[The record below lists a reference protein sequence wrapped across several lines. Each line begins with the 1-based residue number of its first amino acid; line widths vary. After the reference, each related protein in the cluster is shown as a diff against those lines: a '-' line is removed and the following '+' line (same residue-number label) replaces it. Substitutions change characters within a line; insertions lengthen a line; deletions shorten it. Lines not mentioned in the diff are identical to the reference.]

1 MDDEKALWGFNQKRL
16 RDILIKSDKFPEA
29 IHLCLEQHAMVHTS
43 EMSQISVVTF
53 EDELWEGLHK
63 NTFCTMPT
71 IKDETIA
78 WSLWHITRI
87 EDITM
92 NILVANE
99 TQIIHKENWL
109 EKLGVTVCDTGNSMT
124 DEEIVDLSSRLNMQ
138 ELRQYRIA
146 VGRKTREIITSLRPA
161 DLKRKIKADRLQRI
175 LDEGAVLNVEGA
187 NWLIEFWG
195 RKNVA
200 GILLMPVTRHQMVH
214 INSAMHLKKK
224 CQMQQA
230 CLPS

>member
-1 MDDEKALWGFNQKRL
+1 MDDKKALWGFNQKRL
-16 RDILIKSDKFPEA
+16 RDIFVKADKFPEA

-43 EMSQISVVTF
+43 EMSQSNIVTL

-63 NTFCTMPT
+63 DTFCTMPT
-71 IKDETIA
+71 LKDETIA

-99 TQIIHKENWL
+99 TQIIYKGNWL

-124 DEEIVDLSSRLNMQ
+124 DEEIIDLSSRLSMQ

-146 VGRKTREIITSLRPA
+146 VGRTTREIITSLQPA
-161 DLKRKIKADRLQRI
+161 DLKGKIKADRLQRI

-187 NWLIEFWG
+187 NWLIDFWG

-214 INSAMHLKKK
+214 LNAAMHLKKK
-224 CQMQQA
+224 CQMQ
-230 CLPS
+230 

>member
-1 MDDEKALWGFNQKRL
+1 MDDKKALWGFNQKRL
-16 RDILIKSDKFPEA
+16 RDIFVKVDKFPEA

-43 EMSQISVVTF
+43 EMSQSNVVTL

-99 TQIIHKENWL
+99 TQIIYKGNWL

-124 DEEIVDLSSRLNMQ
+124 DEEIIDLSCRLNLQ

-146 VGRKTREIITSLRPA
+146 VGRKTREIITSLQPA
-161 DLKRKIKADRLQRI
+161 DLKGKIKADRLQRI
-175 LDEGAVLNVEGA
+175 LEEGAVLNVEGA
-187 NWLIEFWG
+187 NWLIDFWG

-214 INSAMHLKKK
+214 LNAAMHLKKK
-224 CQMQQA
+224 CQMKM
-230 CLPS
+230 

>member
-1 MDDEKALWGFNQKRL
+1 MDDKKALWGFNQKRL
-16 RDILIKSDKFPEA
+16 RDIFVKVDKFPEA

-43 EMSQISVVTF
+43 EMSQSNVVTL

-99 TQIIHKENWL
+99 TQIIYKGNWL

-124 DEEIVDLSSRLNMQ
+124 DEEIIDLSCRLNLQ

-146 VGRKTREIITSLRPA
+146 VGRKTREIITSLQPA
-161 DLKRKIKADRLQRI
+161 DLKGKIKADRLQRI
-175 LDEGAVLNVEGA
+175 LDEGAVLNVESA
-187 NWLIEFWG
+187 NWLIDFWG

-214 INSAMHLKKK
+214 LNAAMHLKKK
-224 CQMQQA
+224 CQVKM
-230 CLPS
+230 

>member
-1 MDDEKALWGFNQKRL
+1 MDDKKTLWGFNQKRL
-16 RDILIKSDKFPEA
+16 RDIFVKADKFPEA

-43 EMSQISVVTF
+43 EMSQSSAVTF
-53 EDELWEGLHK
+53 EDELWESLHK
-63 NTFCTMPT
+63 DTFCTMPT

-92 NILVANE
+92 NILVSNE
-99 TQIIHKENWL
+99 TQIIYKENWL
-109 EKLGVTVCDTGNSMT
+109 EKLGVTVCETGNSMT
-124 DEEIVDLSSRLNMQ
+124 DEEIMDLSSRLNMQ

-146 VGRKTREIITSLRPA
+146 VGRKTREIITSLQPA
-161 DLKRKIKADRLQRI
+161 DLKGKIKADRLQRI
-175 LDEGAVLNVEGA
+175 LEEGAVLNVEGA

-214 INSAMHLKKK
+214 LNAAMHLKKK
-224 CQMQQA
+224 CQV
-230 CLPS
+230 

>member
-1 MDDEKALWGFNQKRL
+1 MDDKKALWGFNQKRL
-16 RDILIKSDKFPEA
+16 RDIFVKVDKFPEA
-29 IHLCLEQHAMVHTS
+29 IHLCLEQHAMIHTS
-43 EMSQISVVTF
+43 EMSQSNIVTL

-63 NTFCTMPT
+63 DTFCTMPT

-99 TQIIHKENWL
+99 TQIIYKGNWL

-124 DEEIVDLSSRLNMQ
+124 DEEIIDLSSRLNMQ

-146 VGRKTREIITSLRPA
+146 VGRKTREIITSLQPA
-161 DLKRKIKADRLQRI
+161 DLKGKIKADRLQRI

-187 NWLIEFWG
+187 NWLIDFWG

-214 INSAMHLKKK
+214 LNAAMHLKKK
-224 CQMQQA
+224 CQVQ
-230 CLPS
+230 

>member
-1 MDDEKALWGFNQKRL
+1 MDDKKALWGFNQKRL
-16 RDILIKSDKFPEA
+16 RDIFVKADKFPEA

-43 EMSQISVVTF
+43 EMSQSSVVTF

-63 NTFCTMPT
+63 DTFCTMPT

-99 TQIIHKENWL
+99 MQIIYKENWL
-109 EKLGVTVCDTGNSMT
+109 EKLGVTVCETGNSMT
-124 DEEIVDLSSRLNMQ
+124 DEEIMDLSSRLNMQ

-146 VGRKTREIITSLRPA
+146 VGRKTREIITCLQPA
-161 DLKRKIKADRLQRI
+161 DLKGKIKADRLQRI
-175 LDEGAVLNVEGA
+175 LNEGAVLDVEGA

-214 INSAMHLKKK
+214 LNAAMHLKKK
-224 CQMQQA
+224 CQMQ
-230 CLPS
+230 

>member
-1 MDDEKALWGFNQKRL
+1 MDDKKALWGFNQKRL
-16 RDILIKSDKFPEA
+16 RDIFVKVDKFPEA

-43 EMSQISVVTF
+43 EMSQSNIVTL

-63 NTFCTMPT
+63 DTFCTMPT

-99 TQIIHKENWL
+99 TQIIYKGNWL

-124 DEEIVDLSSRLNMQ
+124 DEEIIDLSSRLNMQ

-146 VGRKTREIITSLRPA
+146 VGRKTREIITSLQPA
-161 DLKRKIKADRLQRI
+161 DLKGKIKADRLQRI
-175 LDEGAVLNVEGA
+175 LDEGAVLNVESA
-187 NWLIEFWG
+187 NWLIDFWG

-214 INSAMHLKKK
+214 LNAAMHLKKK
-224 CQMQQA
+224 CQMQ
-230 CLPS
+230 